1 MMAVV
6 MHLGRIAHVS
16 RSEGLKPRARD
27 TSTKQ
32 SSRPYSCLYGSE
44 TWVVPD
50 YYLRQLSS
58 FHSRVLA
65 FYLTGK
71 HTIRK
76 DEFRE
81 LDLSFHNRYT
91 GRCRFGND
99 RRIY

>member
-58 FHSRVLA
+58 FHSRVA

-71 HTIRK
+71 HIRK
-76 DEFRE
+76 DEFRKF

-91 GRCRFGND
+91 RRRRFGND
-99 RRIY
+99 RRVY